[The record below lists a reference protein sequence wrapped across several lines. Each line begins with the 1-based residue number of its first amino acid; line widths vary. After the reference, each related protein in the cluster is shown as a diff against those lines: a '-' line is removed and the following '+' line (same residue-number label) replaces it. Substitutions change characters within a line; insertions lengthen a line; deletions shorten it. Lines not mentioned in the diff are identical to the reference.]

1 MSRKRFSRR
10 AIIGI
15 AVVAIVGAT
24 AIRGNRAMVRHARE
38 SVLQFNLVAMR
49 TEIKSYV
56 QDKHRVPQSLQDLV
70 DEGYFRELPIDPM
83 TNSNSS
89 WKPEIGDIVIAA
101 GRTERGI
108 ADVHSG
114 SSDYSS
120 NGTPY
125 SAW

>member
-1 MSRKRFSRR
+1 MSRKRLSRR
-10 AIIGI
+10 IVAGI
-15 AVVAIVGAT
+15 AVVVIVGAI
-24 AIRGNRAMVRHARE
+24 AIRGNHAMVRHSRE
-38 SVLQFNLVAMR
+38 SVLQFNLVAIR

-70 DEGYFRELPIDPM
+70 DAGYFRELPIDPM